1 MTYRVRHSARDENIE
16 KVFVREGAGTY
27 SEITYDDFELKKKT
41 DLVFA
46 EKHFLRFRNVLMEVS
61 ETEYTDYYRERNHA
75 RYLIRRDQKHRLR
88 SLDVIDT
95 ETVAD
100 DGEDVS
106 QLVCAREEIRALR
119 KSLGMLGD
127 EERKLIDALFY
138 RGMTEREL
146 ARQYGISKGSIYRQ
160 KVEVFNK
167 LRKMIQ
173 IFM

>member
-1 MTYRVRHSARDENIE
+1 MKYRVRHSARDENIE

-27 SEITYDDFELKKKT
+27 SEITYNDFELKKKT

-75 RYLIRRDQKHRLR
+75 RYLIRRDRKHRLR
-88 SLDVIDT
+88 SLDAIDT

-146 ARQYGISKGSIYRQ
+146 ARQYGITQ
-160 KVEVFNK
+160 KAVDKRKKKAIKK
-167 LRKMIQ
+167 LREILLN
-173 IFM
+173 IS